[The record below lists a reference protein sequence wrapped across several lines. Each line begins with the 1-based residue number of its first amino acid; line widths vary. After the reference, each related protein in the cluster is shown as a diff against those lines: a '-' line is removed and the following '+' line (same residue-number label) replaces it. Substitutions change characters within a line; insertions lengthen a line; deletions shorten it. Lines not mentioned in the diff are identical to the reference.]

1 MNHTTFAIPSPELA
15 DLTDKSHAAVM
26 RDLAALLPGD
36 YEGARC
42 FMVSKRDSLILAS
55 GYGVEALS
63 SVLDHWEDVEAAEQV
78 FDCAESPLQVPLMMI
93 PATEAIAVADMMS
106 RFLGLNRVETLE
118 KALRLKAPEYL
129 PMLQEII

>member
-1 MNHTTFAIPSPELA
+1 MNHHTTFAIPSPELA

-36 YEGARC
+36 YEDTRC
-42 FMVSKRDSLILAS
+42 FMVSKRDSLLLAS

-63 SVLDHWEDVEAAEQV
+63 RVLDHWEDVEAAELA
-78 FDCAESPLQVPLMMI
+78 FDYEESPLQVPMI
-93 PATEAIAVADMMS
+93 PATEAIAVADMLS
-106 RFLGLNRVETLE
+106 RLLGLNRVETLE

-129 PMLQEII
+129 PMLREVI

>member
-1 MNHTTFAIPSPELA
+1 MGSLVVGS
-15 DLTDKSHAAVM
+15 L
-26 RDLAALLPGD
+26 G
-36 YEGARC
+36 
-42 FMVSKRDSLILAS
+42 RDSLILAS

-78 FDCAESPLQVPLMMI
+78 FDCAESPLQVPII

-106 RFLGLNRVETLE
+106 RFLGLNRAETLE

-129 PMLQEII
+129 RSEMSTPISMM

>member
-1 MNHTTFAIPSPELA
+1 MNHTFTIPSPELA
-15 DLTDKSHAAVM
+15 DMTDKSHAAVM
-26 RDLAALLPGD
+26 RDLAAMLPGEYD
-36 YEGARC
+36 GAKC

-78 FDCAESPLQVPLMMI
+78 FDCAESPLQVPII
-93 PATEAIAVADMMS
+93 PATEAIVVADMMS
-106 RFLGLNRVETLE
+106 RFLGLNRAETLE

-129 PMLQEII
+129 PLINAI

>member
-1 MNHTTFAIPSPELA
+1 
-15 DLTDKSHAAVM
+15 
-26 RDLAALLPGD
+26 
-36 YEGARC
+36 
-42 FMVSKRDSLILAS
+42 MVSKRDSLVLAS
-55 GYGVEALS
+55 GYRVEALS

>member
-36 YEGARC
+36 YDGARC

-78 FDCAESPLQVPLMMI
+78 FDCAESPLQVPII

-106 RFLGLNRVETLE
+106 RFLGLNRAETLE

-129 PMLQEII
+129 PMLRDIL